1 MKKIAI
7 ILVSCIMGIGILLTG
22 CSDNKNNQSLENN
35 QEENVLAESPLL
47 GEWTLNKTSTAAG
60 SATMAEGCIFIS
72 VLDNRE
78 SEDGMLALK
87 ETIKTISK
95 EKKVTQIE
103 MAEILGISKQNFSN
117 KIQRNTFSPDELV
130 KIADKLG
137 MELAFVD
144 KDAEIKNGNKYVIK
158 SAE

>member
-1 MKKIAI
+1 MVYYLK
-7 ILVSCIMGIGILLTG
+7 V
-22 CSDNKNNQSLENN
+22 
-35 QEENVLAESPLL
+35 
-47 GEWTLNKTSTAAG
+47 
-60 SATMAEGCIFIS
+60 CIFIS